1 MRIFVV
7 LASLCF
13 LSACDFIKS
22 PMDAS
27 LDTYL
32 SRIANVQDRPALTM
46 PDNVNVF
53 LPTKRELHITI
64 PSISIGL
71 LDSYEL
77 RKCGLFNLVAEKNS
91 VLGKVQDQFRN
102 FDYQV
107 QVSYGIERCLT
118 SPNISSALKTQ
129 LASIQQQKL
138 KQLPAHFT
146 NLVFSSDAMR
156 QQLEATE
163 WLSVEQGRGSTPV
176 IQAFNHIDSGFS
188 GSETLDYT
196 STLNA
201 LTPYQEVL
209 EKNAVLG
216 PLSYSMLN
224 AANKLNVI
232 TQQLK
237 GHDETIICGQGRNTT
252 KFRYLRNV
260 FNEFF
265 IGEIQ
270 PYLAKV
276 DSIYNELN
284 PLIDFVDTSHEN
296 YQYPIKQYHQ
306 DFRAATK
313 EHIEYWQNLF
323 KRCGASPT
331 R

>member
-1 MRIFVV
+1 MRIFIV
-7 LASLCF
+7 LVSLLS

-32 SRIANVQDRPALTM
+32 ARIANVQDRPAIPM
-46 PDNVNVF
+46 PDNVNVL

-91 VLGKVQDQFRN
+91 VLGKIQDQFRN
-102 FDYQV
+102 FDYQLR
-107 QVSYGIERCLT
+107 VSYGIERCLM
-118 SPNISSALKTQ
+118 SPDISSALKTQ

-156 QQLEATE
+156 NQLEATE
-163 WLSVEQGRGSTPV
+163 WLSVDQGRRSTQV
-176 IQAFNHIDSGFS
+176 IQALNQIDSGFS
-188 GSETLDYT
+188 ASKTLDYT

-224 AANKLNVI
+224 AGNKLGVI

-237 GHDETIICGQGRNTT
+237 AHDESILCGQGRNTT

-265 IGEIQ
+265 IGQIQ
-270 PYLAKV
+270 PYLAKI

-284 PLIDFVDTSHEN
+284 SVMDFVDTSHAN

-306 DFRAATK
+306 AFRTATK
-313 EHIEYWQNLF
+313 EHVEYWQALF